1 MARAGRE
8 KMKKNIWLIGGSV
21 CLALGVL
28 GIFLPI
34 LPTTPFL
41 LLAAFCYGHGSQRFY
56 TWLVDRSW
64 VGSYIRNYRSGLG
77 ISLKLKAW
85 TILLLWL
92 TIGSTIGF
100 GTFNWWL
107 KVALLIVAISVTIHL
122 VWLRTLPSET
132 SLQLD
137 DKNLMIHDETNN
149 P

>member
-1 MARAGRE
+1 
-8 KMKKNIWLIGGSV
+8 MKKNIWLIGGSA

-41 LLAAFCYGHGSQRFY
+41 LLAAYCYAHGSQRLY

-64 VGSYIRNYRSGLG
+64 VGSIIRNYRSGLG
-77 ISLKLKAW
+77 ISLKLKVW

-122 VWLRTLPSET
+122 VWLKALPSET

-137 DKNLMIHDETNN
+137 EKILMIHDGTNN

>member
-1 MARAGRE
+1 LR
-8 KMKKNIWLIGGSV
+8 KNIWLIGGSV

-41 LLAAFCYGHGSQRFY
+41 LLAAYCYGHGSQRFY

-77 ISLKLKAW
+77 ISLKLKVW

-100 GTFNWWL
+100 GAFNWWL